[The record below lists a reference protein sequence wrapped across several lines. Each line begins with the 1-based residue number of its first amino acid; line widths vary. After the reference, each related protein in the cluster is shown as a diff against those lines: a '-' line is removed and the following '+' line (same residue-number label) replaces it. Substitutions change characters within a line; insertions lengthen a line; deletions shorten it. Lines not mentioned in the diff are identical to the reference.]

1 MAKKK
6 SKKTSN
12 GMFATACVL
21 LAIILVAIVF
31 LVKKD
36 KILSNYKDTGFFER
50 IFGKNPEFVE
60 KHEDKNKETVVI
72 KDDEIVIDV
81 KEEPS
86 VTKTI
91 QDKVQTVV
99 EDVENKINEG
109 AKKAVEEKI
118 TEAVKN
124 PVSEEKPAKEEE
136 KTKQE
141 VSAKSDYQLCF
152 IKIDADGKIIRKIVK
167 RTAAK
172 SQSPLTTAI
181 NYLIEGPDT
190 SLSAE
195 KDCMSFIP
203 KGTKLLGARVSDGVA
218 YLNFNENFE
227 FNGDGVEGT
236 LAQVMQIVYTATAFS
251 TVNSVQILIEGKIQP
266 YLGSEGI
273 EIGSP
278 ISRGMYN

>member
-227 FNGDGVEGT
+227 ISTDGNE
-236 LAQVMQIVYTATAFS
+236 AQYAQLQQVVFTATAFS
-251 TVNSVQILIEGKIQP
+251 TVNRVQILIEGKIQP